1 MTLTS
6 GTKLG
11 RYEIREQLGEGGMG
25 EVYLAQDTKLD
36 RKVALKILP
45 GELASNQDRMRRFTQ
60 EARSAAALNH
70 PNIAHIYEVD
80 ESDGTSF
87 IAMEF
92 VDGFTLRQL
101 IHERQTG
108 LTKLL
113 RYLQHSAEGLAKAHS
128 AGIVHRDLKPDNIM
142 VTRDG
147 HAKILDFGLAKLIE
161 PQQAS
166 SSTGLPA
173 TEVAT
178 AILPQHSQPGMVM
191 GTLGY
196 MSPEQAQGRTKEIDH
211 RSDIFS
217 FGCILYEA
225 VTGRKAFEGKDAV
238 ESLNKII
245 REQVTPVSE
254 INPGAPAD
262 VQRIV
267 RRCLAK
273 DPDERYQTI
282 KDVAIE
288 LKETRRELQGA
299 EPHTTVPPSSTTS
312 AQAVSQSP
320 QSPATLASDSL
331 STRPSS
337 SEYLTNEI
345 KRHKKALTIAFA
357 VFLIA
362 AIGLAFAL
370 YKFLPRKRQFNLQP
384 GKITRLTDNGKVA
397 SATISPDG
405 KYVAYSVVDEHGQ
418 SLWVKHL
425 ATGSNV
431 QVVPPTGPDVSY
443 SQTTFSP
450 DGNYI
455 YYIRSGQGAV
465 FGAAFGVVYRVAVLG
480 GTPQKVIEN
489 ATRITFSPDG
499 KRFAFERRYV
509 SEGQDAVSVVN
520 ADGSNPQ
527 KLATRK
533 HPDFFLPGAAW
544 SPDGQTIACPS
555 GGFTDGYYR
564 SVAVIKVSDGTQKVL
579 GAHRWNDVER
589 IGWLPDGSGIVLTA
603 QETLGDQYNL
613 WQVSYPDGDAR
624 AITTD
629 LSDYHQLSLTADAG
643 AMVAVLSDVTSNIWL
658 VPAGDWNNGKQL
670 TTGKRNGILSLAF
683 LRDGRLVYDSRA
695 GGNPD
700 LWVTDADGKNQKQ
713 LTDDPPNERYAK
725 GTPDGRYIIFD
736 SWRKGLGLW
745 RINVDGSNPRQ
756 LTTTP
761 GWSATAT
768 PDGKWVLFDT
778 FTVGGFSIW
787 KVPIDGGEATQ
798 VTNKYSWNETP
809 SPDGKTIA
817 CAYQDDSTHV
827 QKIAL
832 LPFEGGEPFKLFDIP
847 PGAVIYGMRWMPD
860 GRGLSFVVNR
870 AGVSN
875 LWVQPVDGS
884 PPKQLTDFKT
894 DRIFSFDW
902 SADGK
907 WLALARGPEQRD
919 AVLMTDFK

>member
-1 MTLTS
+1 MAIGA

-11 RYEIREQLGEGGMG
+11 RYEIRSKLGEGGMG
-25 EVYLAQDTKLD
+25 EVYLAEDTRLH
-36 RKVALKILP
+36 RNVALKVLP
-45 GELASNQDRMRRFTQ
+45 AELAANKDRMRRFEQ
-60 EARSAAALNH
+60 EAQAAAALNH

-80 ESDGTSF
+80 ESDAISF

-92 VDGFTLRQL
+92 IDGVTLRQL
-101 IHERQTG
+101 IHGQQTE
-108 LTKLL
+108 LPKLL
-113 RYLQHSAEGLAKAHS
+113 RYLQHVAEGLAKAHA

-161 PQQAS
+161 PQQTS
-166 SSTGLPA
+166 GSPGSPA

-178 AILPQHSQPGMVM
+178 AILPQHSTPGAIM
-191 GTLGY
+191 GTVGY
-196 MSPEQAQGRTKEIDH
+196 MSPEQAQGRTKEIDS

-245 REQVTPVSE
+245 REQVTPISE

-262 VQRIV
+262 LQRIV

-288 LKETRRELQGA
+288 LKETRRELQGV
-299 EPHTTVPPSSTTS
+299 ESHTTVPPSSTTS
-312 AQAVSQSP
+312 VGDVTQAP
-320 QSPATLASDSL
+320 QSTATSTPDSL

-337 SEYLTNEI
+337 AEYVSQEI
-345 KRHKKALTIAFA
+345 KRHKKGVAITLA

-362 AIGLAFAL
+362 VIGIAFAL

-384 GKITRLTDNGKVA
+384 GKITRLTDNGKVG

-405 KYVAYSVVDEHGQ
+405 KYVAYTALDNEGQ
-418 SLWVKHL
+418 SSLWVKHL

-431 QVVPPTGPDVSY
+431 QILSPAGPGTGIG
-443 SQTTFSP
+443 QTTFSP

-455 YYIRSGQGAV
+455 YCIR
-465 FGAAFGVVYRVAVLG
+465 GVGIVYRVAVLG

-499 KRFAFERRYV
+499 KSFAFERRYV
-509 SEGQDAVSVVN
+509 SAGEDTVIIVN
-520 ADGSNPQ
+520 ADGSGEQ
-527 KLATRK
+527 KLANRK

-544 SPDGQTIACPS
+544 SPDGQTIACPI

-564 SVAVIKVSDGTQKVL
+564 SVAVLNVSDGSQRVL
-579 GAHRWNDVER
+579 GTHRWYDVER
-589 IGWLPDGSGIVLTA
+589 IAWLPDGSGIVVTA
-603 QETLGDQYNL
+603 QESAGDQYNL
-613 WQVSYPDGDAR
+613 WQVSYPEGDAR
-624 AITTD
+624 PITTD
-629 LSDYHQLSLTADAG
+629 LSDYHQVSLTADAR

-658 VPAGDWNNGKQL
+658 APAGDWNNGKQL
-670 TTGKRNGILSLAF
+670 TSGKRNGILSLAF
-683 LRDGRLVYDSRA
+683 LRDGRLVYESRA

-700 LWVTDADGKNQKQ
+700 LWVMDADGKNQKQ
-713 LTDDPPNERYAK
+713 LTDDPHNERAAK
-725 GTPDGRYIIFD
+725 GTPDGRYVLFD
-736 SWRKGLGLW
+736 SSRKTIGLW
-745 RINVDGSNPRQ
+745 RINVDGSNPRM

-761 GWSATAT
+761 AWNATAS
-768 PDGKWVLFDT
+768 PDSKWVLFDT

-787 KVPIDGGEATQ
+787 RVPIDGGEASQ
-798 VTNKYSWNETP
+798 VTHKYSLNARV

-817 CAYQDDSTHV
+817 CVYQDEGTHV
-827 QKIAL
+827 LKIAL
-832 LPFEGGEPFKLFDIP
+832 LPFEGGEPFKLFDIL
-847 PGAVIYGMRWMPD
+847 PGTAGMRWMPD
-860 GRGLSFVVNR
+860 GRGLSFIVNR

-875 LWVQPVDGS
+875 LWVQPVDGN

-894 DRIFSFDW
+894 DLIFSYDW
-902 SADGK
+902 SVDGK
-907 WLALARGPEQRD
+907 WLALARGPGQRD

>member
-1 MTLTS
+1 MIGP

-11 RYEIREQLGEGGMG
+11 RYEIRSKIGAGGMG

-45 GELASNQDRMRRFTQ
+45 ADLASNRERMERFVR
-60 EARSAAALNH
+60 EAKSAAALNH
-70 PNIAHIYEVD
+70 PNIATVYEIG
-80 ESDGTSF
+80 ESEGVNF

-92 VDGFTLRQL
+92 IDGVTLREK
-101 IHERQTG
+101 IHREQTE
-108 LTKLL
+108 LRKLL
-113 RYLQHSAEGLAKAHS
+113 RYLQHAAEGLAKAH
-128 AGIVHRDLKPDNIM
+128 AGGIVHRDLKPDNIM
-142 VTRDG
+142 VTHDG
-147 HAKILDFGLAKLIE
+147 HSKILDFGLAKLIE

-166 SSTGLPA
+166 GSPDSPA

-178 AILPQHSQPGMVM
+178 AILPQHSTPGAIM
-191 GTLGY
+191 GTVGY
-196 MSPEQAQGRTKEIDH
+196 MSPEQAQGRTKEIDS

-245 REQVTPVSE
+245 REQVTPISE
-254 INPGAPAD
+254 INPAAPAD
-262 VQRIV
+262 LQRIV

-282 KDVAIE
+282 KDVALE

-299 EPHTTVPPSSTTS
+299 ESHTTVPPSSTTS
-312 AQAVSQSP
+312 VGGVTQAP
-320 QSPATLASDSL
+320 QSTATSTPDSL

-337 SEYLTNEI
+337 AEYVSQEI
-345 KRHKKALTIAFA
+345 KRHKKGIAIALA

-362 AIGLAFAL
+362 VIGIAFAL

-384 GKITRLTDNGKVA
+384 GKTTRLTDNGKVA

-405 KYVAYSVVDEHGQ
+405 KYVAYSVLDNAGES

-431 QVVPPTGPDVSY
+431 QIVPASGPEVLLGPI
-443 SQTTFSP
+443 TFSP

-455 YYIRSGQGAV
+455 YYIHSVRGAA
-465 FGAAFGVVYRVAVLG
+465 FGTAFGVVYRVAVLG
-480 GTPQKVIEN
+480 GTPQKVIEH
-489 ATRITFSPDG
+489 ATRISFSPDG
-499 KRFAFERRYV
+499 KRFAFVWRYV
-509 SEGQDAVSVVN
+509 SEGQDAVDVVN

-544 SPDGQTIACPS
+544 SPDGQTIACPI

-564 SVAVIKVSDGTQKVL
+564 SVAVLNVSDGTQKVL
-579 GAHRWNDVER
+579 TTYRWNDVER
-589 IGWLPDGSGIVLTA
+589 MVWLPDGSGIVITA
-603 QETLGDQYNL
+603 QESVGDQYHI
-613 WQVSYPDGDAR
+613 WQVSYPDGDTR
-624 AITTD
+624 PITTD

-658 VPAGDWNNGKQL
+658 VPTGDWNNGKQL
-670 TTGKRNGILSLAF
+670 TSGKANGVLSLAF

-700 LWVTDADGKNQKQ
+700 LGVIDADGKNQKQ
-713 LTDDPPNERYAK
+713 LTDDPPNERFAK

-736 SWRKGLGLW
+736 SSRKSIGLW
-745 RINVDGSNPRQ
+745 RINVDGSNPRM
-756 LTTTP
+756 LTTIP

-768 PDGKWVLFDT
+768 PDSKWVLFDT

-787 KVPIDGGEATQ
+787 KVPIDGGEPTQ
-798 VTNKYSWNETP
+798 VTNKYSLNSTP

-817 CAYQDDSTHV
+817 CLYQDDSSHV
-827 QKIAL
+827 LKIAL
-832 LPFEGGEPFKLFDIP
+832 LPFAGGEPSKLFDIP
-847 PGAVIYGMRWMPD
+847 PGAVLYGMRWMPD
-860 GRGLSFVVNR
+860 GRGLSFIVSR

-875 LWVQPVDGS
+875 LWVQPIDGS

-902 SADGK
+902 SPDGK
-907 WLALARGPEQRD
+907 WLAMARGPEQRD